1 MKAFS
6 VVALCVFGIGFS
18 LFVAITGVFAALP
31 PGSVLEGVFG
41 FLLNG
46 VFYGFVFWLIYAL
59 YTVYLKPEPS
69 AGFKSVPL
77 KGVEVP
83 IVSEE
88 KTVPEVEAE
97 DSGVSVIDVEGI
109 GSVYAKKLNSIGIYT
124 TTDLLEAGATRDGR
138 LEVSEKAEIPSKLVL
153 EWVNLSDLMRIK
165 GVGEEYSD
173 LLEEAGVDTVVEL
186 SGRVPENLH
195 AKMVDVNKKQQLVRR
210 TPTLKDVT
218 SWINQAKELPRKI
231 QY

>member
-1 MKAFS
+1 M
-6 VVALCVFGIGFS
+6 
-18 LFVAITGVFAALP
+18 
-31 PGSVLEGVFG
+31 
-41 FLLNG
+41 
-46 VFYGFVFWLIYAL
+46 
-59 YTVYLKPEPS
+59 
-69 AGFKSVPL
+69 
-77 KGVEVP
+77 P

>member
-1 MKAFS
+1 M
-6 VVALCVFGIGFS
+6 
-18 LFVAITGVFAALP
+18 
-31 PGSVLEGVFG
+31 
-41 FLLNG
+41 
-46 VFYGFVFWLIYAL
+46 
-59 YTVYLKPEPS
+59 
-69 AGFKSVPL
+69 PL

-97 DSGVSVIDVEGI
+97 DSGVSVIDIEGI
-109 GSVYAKKLNSIGIYT
+109 GPVYTKKLNSIGIYT
-124 TTDLLEAGATRDGR
+124 TTDLLEAGGTRDGR

-195 AKMVDVNKKQQLVRR
+195 AKMVNVNEKQQLVRKM
-210 TPTLKDVT
+210 PTLKDVT
-218 SWINQAKELPRKI
+218 SWINQAKKLPRKI